1 MGLISRLYNFTSGDT
16 IRSSEVNAELNQIL
30 NLNNGNLDQNNL
42 TDNAVS
48 NSKILADAVT
58 AEKISGASGT
68 GAVSLTN
75 IPDGTSRK
83 AVDTSQTAD
92 NISYAETTHKRSC
105 WVSAVATIHEDSY
118 PLTFL
123 LGYARPGTANGGY
136 ETARLAMDLPDA
148 AKLKLVKVIGYTD
161 STYGEINVQCMRKD
175 TNNSTTSLASATAT
189 GGASSGQASLNETVD
204 HSLYSYYFELMAK
217 VDTGGNV
224 ANAKIYKIYIE
235 YTTTN
240 ISQL

>member
-1 MGLISRLYNFTSGDT
+1 MGLISRLYNFASGDT

-42 TDNAVS
+42 ADNAVS
-48 NSKILADAVT
+48 NSKIATDAVT
-58 AEKISGASGT
+58 AEKISGASGI

-92 NISYAETTHKRSC
+92 NISYAETTHKKSW
-105 WVSAVATIHEDSY
+105 WVVAAATINEDSY

-123 LGYARPGTANGGY
+123 LGYARANVTDGTY
-136 ETARLAMDLPDA
+136 ETAKVCIDVPDA
-148 AKLKLVKVIGYTD
+148 AKLKLIKIIGYTD
-161 STYGEINVQCMRKD
+161 STYGEIIAQCVRKD
-175 TNNSTTSLASATAT
+175 DNNNLLTLAAATVN
-189 GGASSGQASLNETVD
+189 GGASSGQTSFDATVD
-204 HSLYSYYFELMAK
+204 HSQYSYYFQLMAK
-217 VDTGGNV
+217 VATGGSV
-224 ANAKIYKIYIE
+224 TNAKIYKVYLE

-240 ISQL
+240 VSQL